1 MVGMPGLEPGNPEG
15 ADLQSAAVAAVPHP
29 HSVIKNSLGNNIP
42 CKRFEILRLVQI
54 LVNVYPVSGRIH
66 SLFSAH
72 PQLRPCVFNA
82 VESPSALCNQ
92 NWPRDFVSGPKNNFW
107 SRQRESNPQPTVY
120 KTVALPL
127 SHAGGS
133 VEYSRYRPRAL
144 AAKKLPELFSLLR
157 RQPVLQRHA
166 LALPCGV
173 LALVLVGQD
182 VNIVDE
188 DVARDLG
195 HRDAAHRGPNGRV

>member
-29 HSVIKNSLGNNIP
+29 HSVIKNSPGNNVP

-66 SLFSAH
+66 SSFSAH
-72 PQLRPCVFNA
+72 PQLKAYVYMARDCR
-82 VESPSALCNQ
+82 SASLNQ
-92 NWPRDFVSGPKNNFW
+92 KWPREYISGPKNNFW

-133 VEYSRYRPRAL
+133 VEYSRYWPRAL
-144 AAKKLPELFSLLR
+144 AAKELPELFSLLR
-157 RQPVLQRHA
+157 RQSVLERHA
-166 LALPCGV
+166 LALSGSV
-173 LALVLVGQD
+173 LALVLMRQD
-182 VNIVDE
+182 VHIVDKH
-188 DVARDLG
+188 VARDLG
-195 HRDAAHRGPNGRV
+195 HGYAAHRGSNGRV